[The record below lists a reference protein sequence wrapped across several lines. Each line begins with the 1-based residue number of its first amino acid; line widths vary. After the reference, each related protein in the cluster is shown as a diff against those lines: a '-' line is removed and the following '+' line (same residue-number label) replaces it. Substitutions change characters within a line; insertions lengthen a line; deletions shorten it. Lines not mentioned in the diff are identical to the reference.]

1 MLPISGVGIIIL
13 PIFQM
18 RLLRL
23 GSKWWSQHL
32 HPGSLTPEPVLLND
46 TVDICLPHLRL
57 IISSCGEHPASQ
69 SSLFR
74 LWQDI
79 RGVNTLTADTK
90 VHCRGE
96 LNLFK
101 KIHQETTTL
110 GGAEEDE
117 G

>member
-1 MLPISGVGIIIL
+1 M
-13 PIFQM
+13 
-18 RLLRL
+18 
-23 GSKWWSQHL
+23 
-32 HPGSLTPEPVLLND
+32 LLND
-46 TVDICLPHLRL
+46 TIDICLPHLCL
-57 IISSCGEHPASQ
+57 IISSGGEHPASQ
-69 SSLFR
+69 SSLFH

-79 RGVNTLTADTK
+79 KGVKTALTADTK

-101 KIHQETTTL
+101 KIHQEATTL